1 MTTLWARMLVIKAW
15 EKGEITE
22 ECAHY
27 FDELLFKNSFI
38 QVFTDGGID
47 TRELTSFNQHYTTR
61 SVLKNIGGGELFDV
75 LTYIKRTSFEKGYT
89 IGNNTV
95 YLANIIKEDYESLG
109 LSVKSQFGVPLF
121 SAQLE
126 EFGKEW
132 YQEDNLESLV
142 KIYNYLKNTNY
153 KNYQLVCN
161 LEYGIKKIK
170 TAQQGKNIK
179 EEKAKT
185 YDKPAYTDLIDAD
198 Y

>member
-27 FDELLFKNSFI
+27 FDKLLSIGSSELI
-38 QVFTDGGID
+38 A
-47 TRELTSFNQHYTTR
+47 FNGHYTEK
-61 SVLKNIGGGELFDV
+61 SVLDCIGGGDHFDV

-89 IGNNTV
+89 MGNNTV
-95 YLANIIKEDYESLG
+95 YLANIIKEDYESLD
-109 LSVKSQFGVPLF
+109 LKVKSQFGVPLF
-121 SAQLE
+121 TAQLE
-126 EFGKEW
+126 EFSKEW
-132 YQEDNLESLV
+132 YKEDNLESLV
-142 KIYNYLKNTNY
+142 KIYYYLKNTNY
-153 KNYQLVCN
+153 KDYQLVSN

-170 TAQQGKNIK
+170 TAQQGKMIE

>member
-27 FDELLFKNSFI
+27 FDELLFKNSFTQI
-38 QVFTDGGID
+38 YSYGSGSYD
-47 TRELTSFNQHYTTR
+47 TRELICFNGHYSTKN
-61 SVLKNIGGGELFDV
+61 VLQNIGGGDHFDV
-75 LTYIKRTSFEKGYT
+75 LTYIKKTSFEKGYT
-89 IGNNTV
+89 MGNNTV
-95 YLANIIKEDYESLG
+95 YLANIIKQEYESLN
-109 LSVKSQFGVPLF
+109 LKIKSQFGVPLF
-121 SAQLE
+121 TSQLE

-153 KNYQLVCN
+153 KDDHLIYN

-179 EEKAKT
+179 EEKSKN
-185 YDKPAYTDLIDAD
+185 L
-198 Y
+198 